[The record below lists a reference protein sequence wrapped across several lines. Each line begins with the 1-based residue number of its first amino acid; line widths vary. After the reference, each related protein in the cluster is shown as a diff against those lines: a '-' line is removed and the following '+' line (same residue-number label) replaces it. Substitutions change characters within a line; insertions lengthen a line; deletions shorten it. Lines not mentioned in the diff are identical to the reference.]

1 MRKRIKP
8 IFALLISAALTVCL
22 LDVYSD
28 SIKHYGTKNDGG
40 ISVPGGNSD
49 AIMALILAPV
59 LAVILLAFI
68 VVSIVKFKS
77 DKAHE
82 FVPLLIL
89 SNLADI
95 LLSYAFYK
103 IYFISLFVLV
113 VIAAVI
119 NVLLLNKTKYIEK
132 DMSFIAPVFV
142 VLYAVFFFMLTR
154 V

>member
-1 MRKRIKP
+1 MRKIIKP
-8 IFALLISAALTVCL
+8 IFALLISTALTVCL

-49 AIMALILAPV
+49 AMMALILAPV
-59 LAVILLAFI
+59 LAVILLALI

-77 DKAHE
+77 DKARE
-82 FVPLLIL
+82 LVPLLIF

-103 IYFISLFVLV
+103 IDGISRFMLG
-113 VIAAVI
+113 VIVAVI
-119 NVLLLNKTKYIEK
+119 NGLLVNK
-132 DMSFIAPVFV
+132 P
-142 VLYAVFFFMLTR
+142 R
-154 V
+154 